1 MLLHNS
7 GSRSAVDKAIS
18 NLTYYNQLAYRFRYP
33 HKMKTSEIEK
43 KHTNF
48 EKLFG
53 FYVLWFRLICVPIK
67 SHKPSRVYTLYST
80 LLTLNT
86 YSVFLTILADLF
98 QHSVGLEHIMEN
110 FRVIF
115 PVLSAIWVQITMR

>member
-1 MLLHNS
+1 
-7 GSRSAVDKAIS
+7 
-18 NLTYYNQLAYRFRYP
+18 
-33 HKMKTSEIEK
+33 MKINGIEK

-53 FYVLWFRLICVPIK
+53 FYVLWFRLISVPIK
-67 SHKPSRVYTLYST
+67 SHKPSRIYSLYSA

-86 YSVFLTILADLF
+86 YSVFLTITADLF
-98 QHSVGLEHIMEN
+98 QHSVNLEHIMEN

-115 PVLSAIWVQITMR
+115 PVLSAIWVQISMR